1 MLNKSLSP
9 THLGLGFIFL
19 GLAGYGYYA
28 LGMEQLKKKAEAGD
42 CGCKGKKRVV
52 KEAPPPDSFVIL
64 DGGCEGCK
72 PQAAVYNPIYINPI
86 FDPDGYQFQDLNN
99 MAEPIEPLTYSPYSS
114 PVQRRSFLISNLG
127 GGF

>member
-1 MLNKSLSP
+1 MKSLSP

-64 DGGCEGCK
+64 DGGCKGCK
-72 PQAAVYNPIYINPI
+72 PQAAVYNPIC
-86 FDPDGYQFQDLNN
+86 DPDGYQFQDLNN
-99 MAEPIEPLTYSPYSS
+99 MAEPIEPIQYSPYSS
-114 PVQRRSFLISNLG
+114 PFQRRSFLISNLG